1 MEVDDAGRSIEGSTP
16 STDPDCQI
24 ISAKLNNK
32 SSKRQRVKK
41 EVDEANFVTPY
52 FEPTPVE
59 EGSASSVKVKQEL
72 NAGEGV
78 GDADDDKAVKGE
90 DFVDEAEEEDECE
103 ILAAKL
109 KTKKTKGQAV
119 KKEHVSDDEAKT
131 EGRLDSD
138 NSPDS
143 DEGTM
148 VEIKD
153 DVKDEKKF
161 ELKDELKYELNEE
174 KVKTEVK
181 LELNPFEVAHLVG
194 EGYPQ
199 ADVER
204 ELRKVMERKLAAKV
218 QAAAFQDVKDETK
231 SEVKEE
237 EEEEPKSEVKQEVK
251 EEVKE
256 EDSGAMSSNLSTPRV
271 RLRKKMKPEQVG
283 IKREVKEEP
292 HGDQQSKSFAAGRIP
307 DSSFAARVPY
317 WIKLCLDFQVEK
329 RTWHPGCP
337 CCLPNLFLSQPTA
350 PPRDEVK
357 LCWERLTKD
366 DRRKLRSFV
375 QSDTAEECFKHVYDG
390 DVPRWQRMLHPE
402 RYAIKRPGVTG
413 PRGPQN
419 PIGNSGLKEWPWMR
433 DLPKRMWMGKG
444 WMLLPEG
451 LVLVRGISG
460 IPGTVEWEGLGE
472 VKVSRH
478 QSKVASTAGQ
488 CDEASNQMSS
498 HDDVTA
504 GSDGRGTKRK
514 LPSPGGSATTKKEDG
529 AAPVLPEYFAESA
542 PRDMTYDNR
551 YLTIGENPEDEDSQS
566 KLQTLRVSPKQ
577 SGIPGVCYDPRCKAW
592 RVNEMVKGKRK
603 QTYFVIKKYLSANIS
618 EEDACQAALKDAAAF
633 RKKLVDSG
641 RIKVGNQHGVAKHKS
656 GIKGV
661 VWIEQSKA
669 WQVTLKFNGKNI
681 RPKPC
686 DFSPKDSSP
695 EAVEE
700 ARLLAVE
707 ARRKL
712 EGQYFKVEVA
722 VAPEQ
727 VSARERPS
735 GHPEV
740 FWHKLNNGWRACLP
754 EGQRNFKP
762 RDGSPQ
768 AVEDARLA
776 AVEAARAAQSRTCK
790 KGGDISAKA
799 HRPARPSS
807 SSTARASASKVAA
820 KR

>member
-1 MEVDDAGRSIEGSTP
+1 MDVDDARRSIEVSTP
-16 STDPDCQI
+16 SIDPDCQI
-24 ISAKLNNK
+24 ISAKLNNTAP
-32 SSKRQRVKK
+32 KRQRVKK
-41 EVDEANFVTPY
+41 EVEEANFVTPY
-52 FEPTPVE
+52 FELTPAE
-59 EGSASSVKVKQEL
+59 EGTDTSANVRQEL
-72 NAGEGV
+72 NAGAGV
-78 GDADDDKAVKGE
+78 GDADGDKAVKGE

-472 VKVSRH
+472 VKVPRH
-478 QSKVASTAGQ
+478 QGQVASTAGQ
-488 CDEASNQMSS
+488 CDRASNQTSS
-498 HDDVTA
+498 HDDVTG

-514 LPSPGGSATTKKEDG
+514 LPSPGGSATTKKADG
-529 AAPVLPEYFAESA
+529 ASPVVPQYFDELLPTG
-542 PRDMTYDNR
+542 MTSKGR
-551 YLTIGENPEDEDSQS
+551 YLTLGNNPEDADS
-566 KLQTLRVSPKQ
+566 KAERHLRQVSEKQ
-577 SGIPGVCYDPRCKAW
+577 SGIPGVTYNRRDRCW
-592 RVNEMVKGKRK
+592 VVTQNINGKRK
-603 QTYFVIKKYLSANIS
+603 KDVFPIKKHLASGMS
-618 EEDACQAALKDAAAF
+618 EEQACQAALRDAAAF

-641 RIKVGNQHGVAKHKS
+641 KIKVGTQYGAAAIKS
-656 GIKGV
+656 GVKGV
-661 VWIEQSKA
+661 VWVEDKKA
-669 WQVTLKFNGKNI
+669 WEAKLQFQGKTIHSKPSKFY
-681 RPKPC
+681 
-686 DFSPKDSSP
+686 PKDSSP
-695 EAVEE
+695 QAVEE

-707 ARRKL
+707 ARREL
-712 EGQYFKVEVA
+712 EMQYFKWLRHR
-722 VAPEQ
+722 
-727 VSARERPS
+727 SR
-735 GHPEV
+735 
-740 FWHKLNNGWRACLP
+740 RAIGC
-754 EGQRNFKP
+754 GKWTI
-762 RDGSPQ
+762 
-768 AVEDARLA
+768 A
-776 AVEAARAAQSRTCK
+776 AILE
-790 KGGDISAKA
+790 
-799 HRPARPSS
+799 
-807 SSTARASASKVAA
+807 
-820 KR
+820 